1 MTQQHSFF
9 RTLPPSFYWKTVRKT
24 ERVRVS
30 SFYFSAKCAS
40 RKIARIPS
48 HPIRVREVPQYNDE
62 YESKR
67 KSQVDRLKLRHY
79 YSLPNLMQK

>member
-9 RTLPPSFYWKTVRKT
+9 RTLPPSFYWKTVGRLREFELVHFTSLRSALQGKLR
-24 ERVRVS
+24 EFRVIQIRVRV
-30 SFYFSAKCAS
+30 
-40 RKIARIPS
+40 
-48 HPIRVREVPQYNDE
+48 VPQYNDE
-62 YESKR
+62 YESQR